1 MLEKEVIRILYVDDD
16 QEEQKLVS
24 SILKTAKKNKYVL
37 ETAQTIDEAIGKL
50 KDSYTVF
57 LVGYNPGKDEQLTL
71 IKEIKALRKHA
82 PLIMLS
88 GVDSEAFDS
97 EALNLGVADF
107 LIRGQFDGNT
117 LERRLQFAIRDAKLL
132 ESLEQTSKK
141 FRSIFEKAADP
152 FILMDGKSKI
162 LEANPMFVSK
172 FGINPYEKTAEPEL
186 IFSEMLIDSFSKE
199 KLLTNLESN
208 LESFE
213 IEPIIATEEGIII
226 NTQISVTKQDE
237 NQYQVLIKDLSSI
250 RAREEEE
257 LNLKKFSS
265 TGRIA
270 RLLAHEVK
278 NPLTTIVLSADQLQ
292 LELSKESLLAS
303 GDLIEVIRRNCDRI
317 NHLVSQLLESTR
329 FSELNIQNNLIEN
342 LLDEALDQV
351 KDRIELNEIK
361 ITKLYKMEN
370 HKLPLDSEKIII
382 AFVNLLVNAIEAIKG
397 KSGQILV
404 KASLRANQCLVEI
417 CDNGTGIEKENLERI
432 FEPFFTQKVG
442 GSGLGLTNTQNIIFS
457 HEGTIRAKSEV
468 GKGTCFLVR
477 LNLQENPSFQKTDT
491 KSLNRS
497 SAAINSFSSLAKQNR
512 TILSSLLAE

>member
-16 QEEQKLVS
+16 QEDQKLVS

-37 ETAQTIDEAIGKL
+37 ETAQTIDEALVKL

-57 LVGYNPGKDEQLTL
+57 LVGYKPGKDEALNL

-88 GVDSEAFDS
+88 GMDSETVDN
-97 EALNLGVADF
+97 EVLNLGVADF

-117 LERRLQFAIRDAKLL
+117 LERRLQFAIRDAKIL

-152 FILMDGKSKI
+152 FLLMDRKSRI
-162 LEANPMFVSK
+162 LEANPMFISK
-172 FGINPYEKTAEPEL
+172 FGIDPYTATPEKETL
-186 IFSEMLIDSFSKE
+186 FIEMLYDCKD
-199 KLLTNLESN
+199 KLHSNLENN

-213 IEPIIATEEGIII
+213 IEPNIVTKDGNVI
-226 NTQISVTKQDE
+226 NTQISVIRQEE
-237 NQYQVLIKDLSSI
+237 NQYQVLIKDLSSLK
-250 RAREEEE
+250 AREEEE

-292 LELSKESLLAS
+292 LELSEESLKSS
-303 GDLIEVIRRNCDRI
+303 GDLIEIIRRNCDRI
-317 NHLVSQLLESTR
+317 NQLVSQLLDSTR
-329 FSELNIQNNLIEN
+329 FSELNIQNHFIEN

-351 KDRIELNEIK
+351 KDRIEFQG
-361 ITKLYKMEN
+361 ITIVKSYKTEN
-370 HKLPLDSEKIII
+370 HKLPLDAEKIKI
-382 AFVNLLVNAIEAIKG
+382 AFINLLVNSIEAIK
-397 KSGQILV
+397 KENGQISL
-404 KASLRANQCLVEI
+404 KTSLRGNQCLVEI

-432 FEPFFTQKVG
+432 FEPFFTDKTG

-457 HEGTIRAKSEV
+457 HGGTIRAKSEP
-468 GKGTCFLVR
+468 GKGTCFVVR
-477 LNLQENPSFQKTDT
+477 LNL
-491 KSLNRS
+491 
-497 SAAINSFSSLAKQNR
+497 
-512 TILSSLLAE
+512 

>member
-16 QEEQKLVS
+16 QEDQKLVS

-37 ETAQTIDEAIGKL
+37 ETAQTIDEALVKL

-57 LVGYNPGKDEQLTL
+57 LVGYKPGKDEALNL

-88 GVDSEAFDS
+88 GMDSETVDN
-97 EALNLGVADF
+97 EVLNLGVADF

-117 LERRLQFAIRDAKLL
+117 LERRLQFAIRDAKIL

-152 FILMDGKSKI
+152 FLLMDRKSKI
-162 LEANPMFVSK
+162 LEANPMFISK
-172 FGINPYEKTAEPEL
+172 FGIDPYTATLEKETL
-186 IFSEMLIDSFSKE
+186 FIEMLYDCKD
-199 KLLTNLESN
+199 KLLSNLENN

-213 IEPIIATEEGIII
+213 IEPNIVTKDGNVI
-226 NTQISVTKQDE
+226 NTQISVIRQEE
-237 NQYQVLIKDLSSI
+237 NQYQVLIKDLSSLK
-250 RAREEEE
+250 AREEEE

-292 LELSKESLLAS
+292 LELSEESLKSS
-303 GDLIEVIRRNCDRI
+303 GDLIEIIRRNCDRI
-317 NHLVSQLLESTR
+317 NQLVSQLLDSTR
-329 FSELNIQNNLIEN
+329 FSELNIQNHFIEN

-351 KDRIELNEIK
+351 KDRIEFQG
-361 ITKLYKMEN
+361 ITIVKSYKTEN
-370 HKLPLDSEKIII
+370 HKLPLDAEKIKI
-382 AFVNLLVNAIEAIKG
+382 AFINLLVNSIEAIK
-397 KSGQILV
+397 KENGQISL
-404 KASLRANQCLVEI
+404 KTSLRGNQCLVEI
-417 CDNGTGIEKENLERI
+417 CDNGTGIEKENLEGI
-432 FEPFFTQKVG
+432 FEPFFTDKTG

-457 HEGTIRAKSEV
+457 HGGTIRAKSEP
-468 GKGTCFLVR
+468 GKGTCFVVR
-477 LNLQENPSFQKTDT
+477 LNL
-491 KSLNRS
+491 
-497 SAAINSFSSLAKQNR
+497 
-512 TILSSLLAE
+512 